1 MPPCVIMFLIKEQQK
16 IALSQTQGEKPR
28 YHLNSRRSFFGHSSS
43 VTGSPVRAYLRR
55 PVQADAPRGYSKV
68 RIAPGLL
75 RPPGLCAR
83 SAFYLSLS
91 TQNIQIRLYISHF
104 GRICQGR
111 IGCSGTVPGKIPQKR
126 GLIFFAPSG
135 RIQSAAQFF
144 SGGRAA
150 SK

>member
-1 MPPCVIMFLIKEQQK
+1 MCNNVFDKRTTKNRSESDSGRKTAVPPEFPKKLLRTLFSCNGK
-16 IALSQTQGEKPR
+16 SRPR
-28 YHLNSRRSFFGHSSS
+28 LLRSS
-43 VTGSPVRAYLRR
+43 
-55 PVQADAPRGYSKV
+55 VQADAPRGYSKV
-68 RIAPGLL
+68 RIAPGLH

-91 TQNIQIRLYISHF
+91 TQNIQIRLYLIHF
-104 GRICQGR
+104 GWICQGQ
-111 IGCSGTVPGKIPQKR
+111 IGRFGTVSGKIPQKR
-126 GLIFFAPSG
+126 GLIFSAPSG